1 VPIVACSSCNA
12 KLNAPDS
19 AIGKK
24 VKCRCGALV
33 DVPPGAA
40 PKASAATP
48 TKTQPANTQAS
59 KLQPKASGPSNTMGQ
74 LLDQLTASDFS
85 RAEKKVESTGP
96 SQSQR
101 DSKALDAFKDP
112 NAKSGKRGGF
122 NDGRS
127 AAASSSMEDLD
138 AIATVYLVF
147 AGLHSLGLAVGIF
160 SSFLTTGIMAI
171 ASLPFLLMLALP
183 TVGYDLAAGYGLKQR
198 KPWGWWLGAIGI
210 GWVVGAT
217 LPGVLGLILLIFA
230 IVQGKLEAGDAVSAF
245 VNCGISVMIFIASI
259 WMLRQ
264 MINKNIMKKYN
275 VTVAPAL
282 AWLACLAGGIVVGI
296 AYIVFLL
303 VYVLGL
309 VSLSTLFNRGQ

>member
-1 VPIVACSSCNA
+1 MPIVACSSCKA

-19 AIGKK
+19 ALGKK

-33 DVPPGAA
+33 DVPSGS
-40 PKASAATP
+40 ASAANA
-48 TKTQPANTQAS
+48 QPAKAQPAKVQSPNVQA
-59 KLQPKASGPSNTMGQ
+59 KPTGPSNTMGQ

-85 RAEKKVESTGP
+85 RADKKVESTGP

-101 DSKALDAFKDP
+101 DSKALDAFKAP
-112 NAKSGKRGGF
+112 NTKSGKRGGF
-122 NDGRS
+122 NDGMS
-127 AAASSSMEDLD
+127 GPTSSGMEDLD
-138 AIATVYLVF
+138 AIATIYFVF

-160 SSFLTTGIMAI
+160 ASVLTSGVMAI
-171 ASLPFLLMLALP
+171 ASLPFLIILALP
-183 TVGYDLAAGYGLKQR
+183 TVGYDLAAGIGLKQR

-210 GWVVGAT
+210 AWVAGAT
-217 LPGVLGLILLIFA
+217 FPAILGLILIGFA
-230 IVQGKLEAGDAVSAF
+230 IVQGKLEIGDAVPGLINGGVSL
-245 VNCGISVMIFIASI
+245 VIFIAAI

-275 VTVAPAL
+275 VAVAPGL
-282 AWLACLAGGIVVGI
+282 AWFACLFAGVLLGI

-309 VSLSTLFNRGQ
+309 VSLSNLFNRGL